1 MCQDTVELF
10 DEKRFFVIGLPVKKL
25 SLENSFAAP
34 VYHEETVSSTME
46 IARSLAAEGKPHGTV
61 ITTDFQEAGRGRLRR
76 PWLMEKGQ
84 NLMFTIILRYPD
96 FPAIPPAL
104 TLKTGLAVSLAIED
118 FAPPLAGQVQ
128 VKWPNDV
135 MIISKAQAA
144 YKAQAA
150 WKAAGILTE
159 AEGGAVYIGI
169 GVNLA
174 QREFPG
180 EIRHKARGIFAAL
193 AETSPEKNPG
203 ELFQS
208 GDPRFIL
215 LEKILARLYGE
226 IETGDA
232 DSWKPRLEARLFRRG
247 EDVRFADGA
256 AGSDKIVEG
265 RLAGIGEGG
274 GLLIQPA
281 GENRPLVFNNG
292 ELLVY

>member
-1 MCQDTVELF
+1 MQQ
-10 DEKRFFVIGLPVKKL
+10 LP
-25 SLENSFAAP
+25 LENPFAAP
-34 VYHEETVSSTME
+34 VYHEETVSSTMDA
-46 IARSLAAEGKPHGTV
+46 ARSLAAGGTLHGTV

-84 NLMFTIILRYPD
+84 NLMFTIILRYDD
-96 FPAIPPAL
+96 FSAIPPAL

-118 FAPPLAGQVQ
+118 FAPPLAGQVE

-135 MIISKAQAA
+135 MIKSYKVQAA
-144 YKAQAA
+144 Y
-150 WKAAGILTE
+150 KAAGILTE
-159 AEGGAVYIGI
+159 AENGTVYIGI

-193 AETSPEKNPG
+193 AEKAPGEDPG
-203 ELFQS
+203 ELVPA
-208 GDPRFIL
+208 GDPRFVL

-226 IETGDA
+226 IETGAADA
-232 DSWKPRLEARLFRRG
+232 WRPRLEARLFRRG
-247 EDVRFADGA
+247 MAVRFADGA
-256 AGSDKIVEG
+256 AGSDIIVEG
-265 RLAGIGEGG
+265 RLAGIGEEG

-281 GENRPLVFNNG
+281 GETLPRTFING